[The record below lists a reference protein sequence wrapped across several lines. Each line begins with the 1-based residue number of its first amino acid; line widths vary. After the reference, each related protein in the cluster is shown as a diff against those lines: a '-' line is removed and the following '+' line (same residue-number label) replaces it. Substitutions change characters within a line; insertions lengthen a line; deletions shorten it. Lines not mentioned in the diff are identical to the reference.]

1 MTIAG
6 IEPGEDWLAHYGKKG
21 MKWGERKAVRQA
33 QDANIR
39 TARAKQE
46 IRKSELNTLSMKRL
60 QARSTKG
67 KEHLDRKIS
76 DKNFELKNHPDAATA
91 AKLTTG
97 EKWVKGGKTAA
108 LMGLSV
114 VGLAGAASIGM
125 SAYDSA
131 TRPERMAQ
139 LNQQIKEDWV
149 RANSPVGN
157 ADGGD

>member
-1 MTIAG
+1 MTAQ
-6 IEPGEDWLAHYGKKG
+6 IEEGEDFLAHYGKKG

-39 TARAKQE
+39 TARGKQE

-60 QARSTKG
+60 QAHTTKG
-67 KEHLDRKIS
+67 KEHLDQKIA
-76 DKNFELKNHPDAATA
+76 DKQFEILNHPDAKTA

-108 LMGLSV
+108 LMGLSI
-114 VGLAGAASIGM
+114 VGLGSAASIGL
-125 SAYDSA
+125 SAYDNY
-131 TRPERMAQ
+131 TRPERMSK
-139 LNQQIKEDWV
+139 LNDQIKSEFM